1 MVGMMTYIS
10 QGSPSLKILFKRVAA
25 LFGLLTLSLA
35 LFTPV
40 AAANVE
46 EPRMMLESVSKE
58 LLGKLKSEQ
67 AQVNAKPQRMFEI
80 VDQVLVP
87 HVDLETMSRLVLGK
101 HWRTATPQ
109 QRERFTA
116 EFRTLMVRFYVS
128 ALLDDPK
135 QIDSILAKADTIITF
150 LPGSGG
156 DDPKKTIVRSEVN
169 LPTGQVVP
177 VVFNLHNKDGVWK
190 VFDVNVEGISL
201 IINYRNSFSQQV
213 AQSGL
218 DSLINDLAVRNKTLL
233 EKADT
238 VKGKK

>member
-1 MVGMMTYIS
+1 MKTH
-10 QGSPSLKILFKRVAA
+10 FKRVAA

-35 LFTPV
+35 FFTPV
-40 AAANVE
+40 VAANVE
-46 EPRMMLESVSKE
+46 EPRVLLEAVSKE
-58 LLGKLKSEQ
+58 LLTTLKKEQ
-67 AQVNAKPQRMFEI
+67 TQLHAQPQRMFDI

-101 HWRTATPQ
+101 HWRSATPA
-109 QRERFTA
+109 QRERFIA

-150 LPGSGG
+150 LPVSGG
-156 DDPKKTIVRSEVN
+156 DDPRKSIVRSEVH

-177 VVFNLHNKDGVWK
+177 VVFNLHYRDGVWR

-213 AQSGL
+213 VQSGL
-218 DSLINDLAVRNKTLL
+218 DSLINDLAARNKTLL
-233 EKADT
+233 EQSGNGKAA
-238 VKGKK
+238 K